1 MAQRLTGRARAA
13 QYPGYSSS
21 SAGGGPHR
29 SPRPSPKLD
38 RSIDRGNQPTPPVV
52 EDMKWFLLF
61 LLMTMIGFSMAFY
74 ALYRQDRTEFTVSG
88 V

>member
-1 MAQRLTGRARAA
+1 
-13 QYPGYSSS
+13 
-21 SAGGGPHR
+21 
-29 SPRPSPKLD
+29 
-38 RSIDRGNQPTPPVV
+38 V